1 MEETRATLLEIL
13 SDLHPDIDFETE
25 DQLIEGN
32 ILDSFDIVTL
42 VTEIGDSFDVEI
54 SAGELVPE
62 NFNSLEAMCELITRK
77 LEEG

>member
-1 MEETRATLLEIL
+1 MDETRQTLLEIL
-13 SDLHPDIDFETE
+13 EDLHPDIDFETE

-54 SAGELVPE
+54 TAGELVPE
-62 NFNSLEAMCELITRK
+62 NFNSLEAMVELIEKK
-77 LEEG
+77 LEED